1 MDKRSFGKISLGAAL
16 ALAMRTAWAQEAN
29 FPSRPLRLVV
39 PYPPGGGSDILARA
53 VAPAMGELLGQ
64 SVLVDNR
71 PGAATIIGAE
81 TVARSAPD
89 GYSLLLGNV
98 ATLAVNPSLFKE
110 KLPYSPTRDF
120 RSIGMMGRFGM
131 ILVANPNLKARSLT
145 QLIDLAKR
153 QNGSLNYASP
163 GIGSPHHLAM
173 ELLKDRA
180 GIDMTHV
187 AYKGIAPAI
196 QDLIAGQVLLMV
208 IDTGANATELIK
220 SGRLQAI
227 ASFSD
232 QRLPGFEDVPTTVEA
247 GFHDL
252 QVSGWQGLVVP
263 ASVPDAVVG
272 KLSNALISALKNPAV
287 SKKLMETGITPAPMA
302 PGVFDKFW
310 RDEGDK
316 WRVLIEKAGIKLQ

>member
-1 MDKRSFGKISLGAAL
+1 MDRRSFGKISLGTTLGLAAQ
-16 ALAMRTAWAQEAN
+16 AAWPQEAG
-29 FPSRPLRLVV
+29 FPSRPMRLVV

-64 SVLVDNR
+64 PVLIDNR

-131 ILVANPNLKARSLT
+131 ILVANPGLQAKSLP
-145 QLIDLAKR
+145 QLIEFAKR
-153 QNGSLNYASP
+153 QSGPLNYASP

-180 GIDMTHV
+180 GIDMTNV

-196 QDLIAGQVLLMV
+196 QDLISGQVMLMV
-208 IDTGANATELIK
+208 LDTGAGAAELIK
-220 SGRLQAI
+220 SGRLKAI
-227 ASFSD
+227 ASFTD
-232 QRLPGFEDVPTTVEA
+232 QRIPGFEDIPTTVEA
-247 GFHDL
+247 GFKDL
-252 QVSGWQGLVVP
+252 EVWGWQGLVVP
-263 ASVPDAVVG
+263 SGVPDATVN
-272 KLSNALISALKNPAV
+272 KLSNALIGSLKNAAV
-287 SKKLMETGITPAPMA
+287 SKRLLDAGITPAPMA
-302 PGVFDKFW
+302 PAAFDKFW
-310 RDEGDK
+310 RDEGEK